1 MGNTLTEQGRL
12 DEAEASYR
20 RAIALKPDFTEAYSN
35 LGNTLKEK
43 GRLGEAISAYVFAIN
58 LTADN
63 AYLYANFGAALKGAR
78 FEEADR
84 GLYPIL
90 TSLLIGGDFVRP
102 SSVVSA
108 ILSLLK
114 RDTLIKD
121 LLSDSEIFSEIEE
134 VGRAIKTLAQYPL
147 LDQIMR
153 ICPLPD
159 LELENLFVSFRRVL
173 LVGLGRTEASAEII
187 YFLSTL
193 SLHCFNNEYVYSET
207 AEETELISLLEEAI
221 AASIEQGSQ
230 PTVTAT
236 LCFATYRPLYRYD
249 WSQKLHVLDQLSE
262 VKARLIEEPSAERL
276 IAQDIPVLGTV
287 DDAVSRKVREQYEEN
302 PYPRWVQLAIPQK
315 AKPVAK
321 VCNELKLQLACED
334 IKNISSPSIL
344 IAGCGTG
351 QHSIETA
358 SRFES
363 SRVTAVD
370 LSLASL
376 AYAQRKTNEL
386 GITNIKYFQ
395 GDILKLDQQEQQFD
409 LIESGVVLHHM
420 DDPMAGWSILAD
432 LLKTGGLMKIGLYS
446 EFARGHIVQTRE
458 DISLRGI
465 ATTEAEIRRF
475 RQYLI
480 DSRDEHH
487 LKVRSA
493 LDFFSLSEVR
503 DLLFHVQE
511 HHFTLPKIQ
520 KCLDKLGLKFC
531 GFEDAD
537 NVREFQSLFGREAD
551 TCDLSLWHQFED
563 IERSAF
569 AGMYQFWCQKL

>member
-1 MGNTLTEQGRL
+1 M
-12 DEAEASYR
+12 
-20 RAIALKPDFTEAYSN
+20 K
-35 LGNTLKEK
+35 
-43 GRLGEAISAYVFAIN
+43 IS
-58 LTADN
+58 
-63 AYLYANFGAALKGAR
+63 K
-78 FEEADR
+78 
-84 GLYPIL
+84 IL
-90 TSLLIGGDFVRP
+90 V
-102 SSVVSA
+102 
-108 ILSLLK
+108 
-114 RDTLIKD
+114 
-121 LLSDSEIFSEIEE
+121 
-134 VGRAIKTLAQYPL
+134 
-147 LDQIMR
+147 
-153 ICPLPD
+153 
-159 LELENLFVSFRRVL
+159 
-173 LVGLGRTEASAEII
+173 
-187 YFLSTL
+187 
-193 SLHCFNNEYVYSET
+193 
-207 AEETELISLLEEAI
+207 
-221 AASIEQGSQ
+221 
-230 PTVTAT
+230 
-236 LCFATYRPLYRYD
+236 
-249 WSQKLHVLDQLSE
+249 
-262 VKARLIEEPSAERL
+262 
-276 IAQDIPVLGTV
+276 
-287 DDAVSRKVREQYEEN
+287 
-302 PYPRWVQLAIPQK
+302 
-315 AKPVAK
+315 
-321 VCNELKLQLACED
+321 
-334 IKNISSPSIL
+334 PSIL
-344 IAGCGTG
+344 IAGCGPF

-409 LIESGVVLHHM
+409 LIESGGVLHHM
-420 DDPMAGWSILAD
+420 EDPMAGWSILAD

-537 NVREFQSLFGREAD
+537 NVREFQLIWEG
-551 TCDLSLWHQFED
+551 
-563 IERSAF
+563 
-569 AGMYQFWCQKL
+569 G